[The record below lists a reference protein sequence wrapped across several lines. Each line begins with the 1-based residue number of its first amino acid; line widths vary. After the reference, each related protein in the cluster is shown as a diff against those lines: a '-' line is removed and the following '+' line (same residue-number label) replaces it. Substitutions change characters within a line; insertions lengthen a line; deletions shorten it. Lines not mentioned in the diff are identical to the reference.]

1 MKKKLFAVLMC
12 LVMVFSLTAVL
23 SGCGGEEAAEEPE
36 AEVVTLKVGMLGKDI
51 KTACII
57 MAKEL
62 GYFDEENLDVQ
73 FEKVNSLPDGLTAV
87 SMDKLDILPYG
98 VIPSCSFISQG
109 TDVVIFGGTISEGSE
124 GITKEDET
132 YTELSQFAGKKI
144 ACFRMET
151 GHMVLKGLLREAGV
165 DAEFIYMDSQQS
177 IVEAVNKGEADIGM
191 VNSGFGYVAEQGG
204 AHVAFQVGDFESDF
218 PCCRQT
224 ASRTAVNEKRD
235 ALVRFEMA
243 ALRAYATYLNDR
255 ETTIKTLAAYS
266 GQDEA
271 YVEAVIYGT
280 DAYDN
285 AMIVSLDPNKKKV
298 SDFYE
303 VMKGNGDIDADTEYD
318 INDYIDTS
326 IYEDALKAL
335 IERGDDK
342 EIYEKLLVEFEANN
356 R

>member
-1 MKKKLFAVLMC
+1 MKKKLLAITLCLTMILTAAVLT
-12 LVMVFSLTAVL
+12 S
-23 SGCGGEEAAEEPE
+23 CGSEKENEPE
-36 AEVVTLKVGMLGKDI
+36 EVVTLKVGMIGKDI

-62 GYFDEENLDVQ
+62 GYFEEAGVNVE

-87 SMDKLDILPYG
+87 SMEKLDILPYG

-124 GITKEDET
+124 GVTKAEAQ
-132 YTELSQFAGKKI
+132 YTELADFEGKKI

-165 DAEFIYMDSQQS
+165 KADFVYMDSQQS
-177 IVEAVNKGEADIGM
+177 IVEAVNKGETDIGM
-191 VNSGFGYVAEQGG
+191 VNSGFGYVAEQSGL
-204 AHVAFQVGDFESDF
+204 HVAFQVGDFESDF

-224 ASRTAVNEKRD
+224 ASRAAVTDKRD
-235 ALVRFEMA
+235 ALVKFEMA
-243 ALRAYATYLNDR
+243 ALRAYVTYLNDK
-255 ETTIKTLAAYS
+255 ETTIKTLAEYS

-271 YVEAVIYGT
+271 YVEAIMYGT
-280 DAYDN
+280 DDYDN

-298 SDFYE
+298 SDFYD
-303 VMKGNGDIDADTEYD
+303 VMKANGDIDADTEYD

-326 IYEDALKAL
+326 IYEDALQNL
-335 IERGDDK
+335 IKEGKDK
-342 EIYEKLLVEFEANN
+342 DIYEKLLTEFEANN
-356 R
+356 K

>member
-1 MKKKLFAVLMC
+1 MKRKVLAVMLCIVMIFGTMALMT
-12 LVMVFSLTAVL
+12 S
-23 SGCGGEEAAEEPE
+23 CGEKDEPQE
-36 AEVVTLKVGMLGKDI
+36 RVTLKVGMLGKDI

-57 MAKEL
+57 LANQL
-62 GYFDEENLDVQ
+62 GYFEDENLDVQ
-73 FEKVNSLPDGLTAV
+73 FETVNSLPDGLTAV

-124 GITKEDET
+124 GVVADGAK
-132 YTELSQFAGKKI
+132 YTALEQFEGKKI

-165 DAEFIYMDSQQS
+165 NADFIYMDSQQS
-177 IVEAVNKGEADIGM
+177 IVEAVKKGDADIGM
-191 VNSGFGYVAEQGG
+191 VNSGFGYVAKQSGLSVG
-204 AHVAFQVGDFESDF
+204 FQVGDFESDF

-235 ALVRFEMA
+235 ALVRFEKA
-243 ALRAYATYLNDR
+243 ALRGYATYMTDH
-255 ETTIKTLAAYS
+255 ETAIEKLTEYS
-266 GQDEA
+266 GQDSA
-271 YVEAVIYGT
+271 YVEAIMYGS
-280 DAYDN
+280 DDYDN

-303 VMKGNGDIDADTEYD
+303 VMKANGDIDANTEYD

-326 IYEDALKAL
+326 IYEDAVKAL
-335 IERGDDK
+335 IDEGENV
-342 EIYEKLLVEFEANN
+342 EIYNQLLTEFEANN
-356 R
+356 